1 MSTSITFALI
11 ASYFLF
17 LIAISFFTGKNATND
32 AFFSANKKSPWYLVA
47 FGMIGASLSGVTF
60 ISVPGWV
67 ENSSF
72 SYMQVVFGYILG
84 YLVIGTILLPLYYK
98 MNLTSI
104 YGYLESRFGY
114 YSYKTG
120 ASFFIISRLIGA
132 SFRLFLVANVFQLFL
147 FDALGI
153 EFWQTV
159 TITIILIWLYTFKSG
174 IKTIIWTDSL
184 QTLFMLIALGVT
196 ITQVSNE
203 LNLSLSSLTSFIDD
217 SSYSKIFYFSDF
229 SSSNFF
235 W

>member
-1 MSTSITFALI
+1 
-11 ASYFLF
+11 
-17 LIAISFFTGKNATND
+17 
-32 AFFSANKKSPWYLVA
+32 
-47 FGMIGASLSGVTF
+47 
-60 ISVPGWV
+60 
-67 ENSSF
+67 
-72 SYMQVVFGYILG
+72 
-84 YLVIGTILLPLYYK
+84 

-120 ASFFIISRLIGA
+120 ASFFIISRLVGA

-159 TITIILIWLYTFKSG
+159 TVTILLIWLYTFKSG

-196 ITQVSNE
+196 ITQVSIE
-203 LNLSLSSLTSFIDD
+203 LNLSLSA
-217 SSYSKIFYFSDF
+217 
-229 SSSNFF
+229 
-235 W
+235 

>member
-132 SFRLFLVANVFQLFL
+132 SFRLFLVANVFQLCL
-147 FDALGI
+147 
-153 EFWQTV
+153 
-159 TITIILIWLYTFKSG
+159 
-174 IKTIIWTDSL
+174 
-184 QTLFMLIALGVT
+184 
-196 ITQVSNE
+196 
-203 LNLSLSSLTSFIDD
+203 
-217 SSYSKIFYFSDF
+217 
-229 SSSNFF
+229 
-235 W
+235 